1 MADDDREWRE
11 DEPDEQQELLFAPK
25 GVTHTFY
32 LHRSIRQQGARDALT
47 EKIQA
52 NGGEVIDDD
61 GFETEAANVLLFD
74 PRHIGHP
81 ENVFVDAYRTHSDIK
96 LRKMHTKKMRFISH
110 CINSGKFVLHVHG
123 PRKPMPGIPPGRRT
137 HRVEFTEEDREN
149 LARYLAF
156 KVPDRDAGG
165 LLGNVIYN
173 QMCAKVQV
181 LPNEYAWTA
190 RHTPSSWREHYKN
203 HKATMNEMMDQ
214 IVREEGIILKNV
226 DERDRRQN
234 HIRPRVDPGLFREQE
249 EEEEEIIADL
259 ARVTEESEAND
270 AQPQATSHSSGPS
283 RNVPA
288 RTRGNEPTP
297 EEQERQEEIRP
308 VSPSLFSED
317 EEPMQ
322 VDICNDPGPS
332 LSQHSPEPADDPVPT
347 STNRLTPTQA
357 TLVGTQVSQHAST
370 LVKSRTVEKLTPS
383 SHHSR
388 HSQAPIDIIEISDY
402 DSVDDDLPGIESLHE
417 KTPPPKKR
425 KVKSS
430 MRSRLVTPSTQ
441 PRPRPIPAVKR
452 VIASSSASN
461 DDDPPYRNLRSR
473 SRSIKPRQERAL
485 EKRKKANTSS
495 VDLGP
500 VLEEEVI
507 RASAFDESEIPDVI
521 SAEARPISVSE
532 PEPTVWTVL
541 ESESESEWE
550 PVPQSE
556 LEPRLDSSDVEPE
569 LHLLS
574 DLEPK
579 LESDVEAEL
588 GLHSEIEPEPR
599 PDLDMEPQPPKRR
612 RSVIDTDD
620 EQTERDLGLRGSAKI
635 LRTALT
641 PVRASVR
648 RQWSTSSEEP
658 FPVPNTKASAR
669 KERLIEE
676 AKRMPYVPPPGTR
689 AARRLGVR

>member
-32 LHRSIRQQGARDALT
+32 LHRSIRQQGARDTLT

-52 NGGEVIDDD
+52 NGGEIIDDD
-61 GFETEAANVLLFD
+61 VFETEAANVLLFD

-81 ENVFVDAYRTHSDIK
+81 ENAFVDAYRTHSDIK
-96 LRKMHTKKMRFISH
+96 LRKMHTKKMNFISH
-110 CINSGKFVLHVHG
+110 CVNSGKFVLHVHR
-123 PRKPMPGIPPGRRT
+123 PRKAMPGIPPGRRP

-156 KVPDRDAGG
+156 KVPDRNAGG

-203 HKATMNEMMDQ
+203 HKAAMNEMMDQ
-214 IVREEGIILKNV
+214 IVREEGIILKNI

-234 HIRPRVDPGLFREQE
+234 HGRPRVDPGLFREQE
-249 EEEEEIIADL
+249 EEEEIIADL
-259 ARVTEESEAND
+259 ARVTEQSDAND
-270 AQPQATSHSSGPS
+270 ARPQATSSGPS

-288 RTRGNEPTP
+288 RNRGNEPTP
-297 EEQERQEEIRP
+297 EEQERQEEVRP

-322 VDICNDPGPS
+322 VDIFNDPGPS
-332 LSQHSPEPADDPVPT
+332 FSQRNPEPADDPVPT
-347 STNRLTPTQA
+347 STNRMTPTQA
-357 TLVGTQVSQHAST
+357 TLVGTQASQHAST
-370 LVKSRTVEKLTPS
+370 LVKSRTIEKFTPS
-383 SHHSR
+383 SHRSR
-388 HSQAPIDIIEISDY
+388 HSQGPIDIIDISDS
-402 DSVDDDLPGIESLHE
+402 DSVDDDLPGIESLHV
-417 KTPPPKKR
+417 KTPSPKKR

-441 PRPRPIPAVKR
+441 PQPRPRPIPAVKR
-452 VIASSSASN
+452 VTASSSASK

-473 SRSIKPRQERAL
+473 SRSFQPRQERAL

-500 VLEEEVI
+500 VLEEEVT

-521 SAEARPISVSE
+521 SAEARPISVSD
-532 PEPTVWTVL
+532 PEPTVWTVM
-541 ESESESEWE
+541 ESESEWE
-550 PVPQSE
+550 PNPKSE
-556 LEPRLDSSDVEPE
+556 
-569 LHLLS
+569 
-574 DLEPK
+574 LEPK
-579 LESDVEAEL
+579 LESDVEPELQLHSDYEPKLESDFEPEL
-588 GLHSEIEPEPR
+588 GLHSETEPEPR
-599 PDLDMEPQPPKRR
+599 PDLDEERKRR

-620 EQTERDLGLRGSAKI
+620 EETERDLGLQGSTKV

-676 AKRMPYVPPPGTR
+676 AKRMPYIPPPGTR